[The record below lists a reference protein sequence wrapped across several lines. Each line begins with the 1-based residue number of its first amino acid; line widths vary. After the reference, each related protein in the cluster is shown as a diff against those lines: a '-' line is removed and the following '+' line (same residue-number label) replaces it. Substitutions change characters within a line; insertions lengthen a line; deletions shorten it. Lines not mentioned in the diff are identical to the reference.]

1 MQEGREK
8 KNRVITLQKI
18 MKQMLYVPT
27 TAMSSD
33 EERGKLKDLLPVNQK
48 SFDVE

>member
-1 MQEGREK
+1 MK
-8 KNRVITLQKI
+8 K
-18 MKQMLYVPT
+18 MHDVPT
-27 TAMSSD
+27 TALSLD